1 MPRRGEAMP
10 REHHPLTREPVG
22 WAKSLMDRVGAA
34 AGLVAALPL
43 LVVTALAVL
52 LVLGRPVFL
61 RQWRAGRGGVP
72 FQILK
77 FRTMR
82 EGEGSDAERLGTF
95 GRALRS
101 TSLDE
106 LPQLWNVLRGDMSL
120 VGPRPLLPQYLD
132 RYTPA
137 QARRHE
143 VKPGLTGLSQVSGR
157 NALSWS
163 ERLDLD
169 VWYVDHWSLVLDLT
183 ILACSVPAVL
193 QGRGVSAPGSATM
206 PEFVGNLELGRR
218 EREKLA

>member
-1 MPRRGEAMP
+1 MPWRGEAMP
-10 REHHPLTREPVG
+10 REHASLREPVG
-22 WAKSLMDRVGAA
+22 WAKTLMDRVGAA
-34 AGLVAALPL
+34 VGLVAALPL

-61 RQWRAGRGGVP
+61 RQQRIGRGGVP
-72 FQILK
+72 FAILK

-82 EGEGSDAERLGTF
+82 EGEGSDAQRLGAF

-132 RYTPA
+132 RYTEA

-169 VWYVDHWSLVLDLT
+169 VWYVDHWSVVLDLT
-183 ILACSVPAVL
+183 ILACTLPAVL

-206 PEFVGNLELGRR
+206 PEFVGSLEKGRR
-218 EREKLA
+218 P